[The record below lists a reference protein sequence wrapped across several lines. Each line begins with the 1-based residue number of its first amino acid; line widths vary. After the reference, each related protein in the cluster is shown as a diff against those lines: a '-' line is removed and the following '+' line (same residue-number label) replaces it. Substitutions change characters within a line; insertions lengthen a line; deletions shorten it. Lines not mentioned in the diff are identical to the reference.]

1 MMNQSDRFN
10 IRTALLGVSG
20 LLSIIVAVFQGI
32 QFFQTESVYTRQF
45 SPWIVLYI
53 FPIMVAIVF
62 LVLAVLNY
70 RQNAHIHQM
79 LNWMSQH
86 WTVISI
92 SLLSVSILVAQ
103 YMGTNVDLSNS
114 LINLGMSGIGLLL
127 YALVLIFIIYTVL
140 SGQASV
146 EESRFLPVTLSII
159 FITWIL
165 MSLTRFGLEPD
176 TAFWNVAGVP
186 VLWVSLA
193 SIILIAI
200 LLDRAIPW
208 LQKRISWTPGKK
220 TQIVLEIVLILAIWI
235 SASLIWAN
243 TPYSNSF
250 FLTKPLPPDGH
261 YWPTSDARLMDL
273 GGQYLIIG
281 GRLETPYFTEK
292 PFYALFLGLLHFFFG
307 QSYQT
312 ITTVQIVVLAL
323 IPVFLYLLGK
333 KFSGRIF
340 GLALAAFAIIKETN
354 AILATSKISVSN
366 SRLMMTE
373 LPTALLL
380 IVFCLLIFIWL
391 KKEQPGFV
399 LPLLAGVT
407 IGVAIFVRT
416 NNIVVLF
423 AFLGL
428 LIITGL
434 KNLHRRLPQIGIFL
448 VGLLVV
454 ITPWLVY
461 NQVTYGQDPLT
472 WKIQAALTT
481 RFSAESPSDP
491 SLTPSPEIPSTEPS
505 GNLEEKGFYKS
516 EVSMILAHFL
526 NNQVKA
532 LFVLP
537 TQVYPANLET
547 ILDQEY
553 WREPVTWNGQLPV
566 ESVVVF
572 IVNLILISI
581 GLTAACRMFGWAGLV
596 PLILEIAYYLS
607 NALVRTSGSRYLVAV
622 DWVIYFYFL
631 LGIFWVL
638 RTISVLPSREV
649 TKEKV
654 STPAWKHVSVGLVFA
669 LIIGLSLPV
678 LNLAFPA
685 LYSNEGKT
693 EVFNRLPVSQIGEE
707 MGVSASEL
715 ESILNDPEAVFLF
728 GREIYPAQQEVEGI
742 QGDKTL
748 SFTLLTPDLYTVALP
763 YELDLTER
771 LPAGED
777 MVVVGCKRTGQNQIL
792 AYMTY
797 LVQSDMLLWSGA
809 DSFKE
814 ICP

>member
-1 MMNQSDRFN
+1 M
-10 IRTALLGVSG
+10 LLGVSG
-20 LLSIIVAVFQGI
+20 LVSIFVALFQWFH
-32 QFFQTESVYTRQF
+32 FFQTEAIYSRWF

-53 FPIMVAIVF
+53 FPLLIAIVF
-62 LVLAVLNY
+62 LLLAFLNFH
-70 RQNAHIHQM
+70 QNSRIHQM
-79 LNWMSQH
+79 LNWMSKH
-86 WTVISI
+86 RTPESI
-92 SLLSVSILVAQ
+92 ALLIVSMIVVHF
-103 YMGTNVDLSNS
+103 MSTHVDLSNS
-114 LINLGMSGIGLLL
+114 LINFGMSGIGLML
-127 YALVLIFIIYTVL
+127 YSYVLIFIVYTIFTR
-140 SGQASV
+140 QEYV
-146 EESRFLPVTLSII
+146 EKNHFLPITLSII
-159 FITWIL
+159 FSTWIFI
-165 MSLTRFGLEPD
+165 SLTRFGLEPD

-186 VLWVSLA
+186 VLWISLA
-193 SIILIAI
+193 SIILAVI
-200 LLDRAIPW
+200 LLNQAIYW
-208 LQKRISWTPGKK
+208 LRKSVGWKPGKN
-220 TQIVLEIVLILAIWI
+220 TLIILEIVLLLAIWI
-235 SASLIWAN
+235 TASIIWVN
-243 TPYSNSF
+243 MPYSNSF

-333 KFSGRIF
+333 KFSGRTF
-340 GLALAAFAIIKETN
+340 GLALAAFAIIKEAN
-354 AILATSKISVSN
+354 AIFATSKISVSN
-366 SRLMMTE
+366 SRLLMTE
-373 LPTALLL
+373 LPTALIL
-380 IVFCLLIFIWL
+380 IIFCLLMFKWL
-391 KKEQPGFV
+391 KKENPGFV

-407 IGVAIFVRT
+407 IGIAIFVRT
-416 NNIVVLF
+416 NNVVVLI

-434 KNLHRRLPQIGIFL
+434 RNFRQRLPQMGIFL

-454 ITPWLVY
+454 IMPWSIY

-472 WKIQAALTT
+472 WKIQAALET
-481 RFSAESPSDP
+481 RFSSSDLDDQVQPPSDP
-491 SLTPSPEIPSTEPS
+491 PLTLAPEAPATEAP
-505 GNLEEKGFYKS
+505 GMTEADGFYKS
-516 EVSMILAHFL
+516 EASMVLAHFL

-532 LFVLP
+532 MFVLP
-537 TQVYPANLET
+537 SQIYPADLET

-566 ESVVVF
+566 ETVVVF
-572 IVNLILISI
+572 IVNIILISI
-581 GLTAACRMFGWAGLV
+581 GLAAAWRVFGWAGLV
-596 PLILEIAYYLS
+596 PLVLEIAYYLS

-631 LGIFWVL
+631 LGTFGVL
-638 RTISVLPSREV
+638 RAIRLLPCHEIA
-649 TKEKV
+649 KEKV
-654 STPAWKHVSVGLVFA
+654 STPSWKRFTVALVFA
-669 LIIGLSLPV
+669 LIIGLSLPI

-693 EVFNRLPVSQIGEE
+693 EVFSRLTMSRIDEE

-715 ESILNDPEAVFLF
+715 EYLLDDPKAVFLF

-742 QGDKTL
+742 QGNKTL
-748 SFTLLTPDLYTVALP
+748 SFTLLTPDLYEVALP
-763 YELDLTER
+763 YENDLTER

-777 MVVVGCKRTGQNQIL
+777 MIIVGCKQPGENQIL
-792 AYMTY
+792 AYIGY
-797 LVQSDMLLWSGA
+797 IVQSDQLLWSGA
-809 DSFKE
+809 DSFND